1 MSKSVNH
8 NVPHLTTWFNSAL
21 ATLGSI
27 LRIYIYDFFFFLSK
41 EYSRNYKNEYS
52 QIMQ

>member
-27 LRIYIYDFFFFLSK
+27 LSIYIYDFFFFFFP
-41 EYSRNYKNEYS
+41 KNTVG
-52 QIMQ
+52 IIKMNIVR